1 MKSVA
6 EIKTSILQTIADC
19 DDERLL
25 LEIESFIKDLKSSQ
39 SEVVG
44 YTSAGKPLT
53 VKDYQASIA
62 GAHPHP
68 EVTALLA
75 VTCRPLS

>member
-44 YTSAGKPLT
+44 YTSAAKPLT

-62 GAHPHP
+62 EAQAEYH
-68 EVTALLA
+68 AKKF
-75 VTCRPLS
+75 